1 MRWLRKT
8 RLAFFIVGLALCIGT
23 LVGARTLT
31 GGSADKSKGDNAPR
45 STSSGP
51 VVMGTVDTDPP
62 KIEYGLPPVL
72 QSGTVSRVFVKDGDE
87 ITAEMIRANKHAL
100 YAFDDTIPK
109 ANLATAKTAVTF
121 ANTKVKAALEGVKQ
135 HDENINTAKSMV
147 ENAERKCK
155 LEQQRYNITEDR
167 VEEGLKAQGRP
178 KEKWAELKET
188 NPDLFKARIDYDA
201 ALREKKLAEQQLR
214 KLTIADPQVMVKEAE
229 AAVDQAKAEQAK
241 AQDVVDLCVVKA
253 QMPGTIEQVTIGP
266 GATLGI
272 STRTPALWLIPAGPR
287 VVRAEVE
294 ADFAHRVGPDRIG
307 RQVTIYDHTDT
318 KLTYKGT
325 VRRISNTFLLKRA
338 NAENFLNGD
347 TRVIEVVVEVAD
359 PAPADKPPLR
369 VGQRVRV
376 NLGQ

>member
-51 VVMGTVDTDPP
+51 VVMGTVDTDPSP
-62 KIEYGLPPVL
+62 VQYGLPSVL
-72 QSGTVSRVFVKDGDE
+72 QSGTVTQVFVKDNEE

-109 ANLATAKTAVTF
+109 AKLKTAKTAVAY
-121 ANTKVKAALEGVKQ
+121 ANTKVKAAQEGVKQ
-135 HDENINTAKSMV
+135 HDENIKIAKSV
-147 ENAERKCK
+147 IENADRKCK
-155 LEQQRYNITEDR
+155 LEEQRYKIAEER

-178 KEKWAELKET
+178 KQEWEKLKET
-188 NPDLFKARIDYDA
+188 NPDLFKARIDYDS
-201 ALREKKLAEQQLR
+201 ALREKKLAEQQR
-214 KLTIADPQVMVKEAE
+214 DKLITADPQVLVNEAQ
-229 AAVDQAKAEQAK
+229 AAVEQAKAEQDM
-241 AQDVVDLCVVKA
+241 AQAAVDLCVVKA
-253 QMPGTIEQVTIGP
+253 QMPGTIAQVTIGP

-294 ADFAHRVGPDRIG
+294 ADFAHRIGPNIVG

-325 VRRISNTFLLKRA
+325 ARRPSDTFLLKRA
-338 NAENFLNGD
+338 SAENFLSGD
-347 TRVIEVVVEVAD
+347 TRVIEIVVDVVD